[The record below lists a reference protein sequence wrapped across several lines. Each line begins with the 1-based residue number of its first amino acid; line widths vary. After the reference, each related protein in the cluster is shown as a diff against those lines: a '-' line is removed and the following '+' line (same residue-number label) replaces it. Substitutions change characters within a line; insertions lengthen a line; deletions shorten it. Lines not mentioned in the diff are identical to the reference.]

1 MDLRISL
8 YTLPFYTSP
17 SDNDLSKRPPSPQYT
32 LCWPCAWPCCTAVS
46 TPPMV
51 PLVVDPGCKGTMALS
66 ACWLGFAFRGP
77 MLVSI
82 PHAHTCDGNQEVVV
96 LVSKLRACIDR
107 ACVNKCVCPKT
118 PKPRFLK
125 ILFELIFT
133 FNTKFVTGQF

>member
-1 MDLRISL
+1 
-8 YTLPFYTSP
+8 
-17 SDNDLSKRPPSPQYT
+17 
-32 LCWPCAWPCCTAVS
+32 
-46 TPPMV
+46 MV

-107 ACVNKCVCPKT
+107 ACVNKCVCVVACAWMP
-118 PKPRFLK
+118 LCVY
-125 ILFELIFT
+125 LSVELG
-133 FNTKFVTGQF
+133 FVCVCVFV